1 MYTITTVCIGSK
13 YTPILPYWKKKVETI
28 CSQIEVFESIPKS
41 VSTDGYAWWDVLRLT
56 KNLNIL
62 IKTKQPVVHIDIDVI
77 IRKDIRPLVELEYDL
92 IFSQEIG
99 GEKAFPKECSSQL
112 GFGICSGFYILK
124 PSATPFL
131 LKLLNQMKNKTYHT
145 YSDQVTLMNY
155 IIATPHTVTKE
166 IYEMNDKI
174 FTNNIIHIDGI
185 RICVLDF
192 SLIIRDPIVTS
203 DQYADHINIDN
214 IGGVFQFI
222 RYFDEPLES
231 LPLTCRCLKRHLG
244 DTSDSCPHL
253 ALRGY

>member
-13 YTPILPYWKKKVETI
+13 YIPILPYWKKKVETF

-41 VSTDGYAWWDVLRLT
+41 ITPVGYAWWDVLRLN

-62 IKTKQPVVHIDIDVI
+62 IKTKEPVVHIDIDVI
-77 IRKDIRPLVELEYDL
+77 LRKDITPLVELEYDL

-99 GEKAFPKECSSQL
+99 GEEAFPKECSSQL
-112 GFGICSGFYILK
+112 GFGICSGVYILK
-124 PSATPFL
+124 PSAIAFLMKL
-131 LKLLNQMKNKTYHT
+131 LKRMKNKTYDT

-155 IIATPHTVTKE
+155 IIATPHSITKE
-166 IYEMNDKI
+166 IYRVDNKT

-192 SLIIRDPIVTS
+192 SLIIRDPVLTK

-214 IGGVFQFI
+214 VGGVSQFI

-244 DTSDSCPHL
+244 DTSVSCPHL
-253 ALRGY
+253 DLR